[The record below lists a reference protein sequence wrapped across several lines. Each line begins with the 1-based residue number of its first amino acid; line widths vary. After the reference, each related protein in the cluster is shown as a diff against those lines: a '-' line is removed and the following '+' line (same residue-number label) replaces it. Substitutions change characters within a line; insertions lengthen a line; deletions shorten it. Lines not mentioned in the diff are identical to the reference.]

1 MKLSYFATK
10 EFPIIA
16 IVLVGVVCLLCTLG
30 LLVGAF
36 AAVPDAEV
44 ASAQC
49 VASAASVYSES
60 FQTLLLFASGYICT
74 LAAKR
79 RHDIAMRVHGMCQQV
94 TEATY
99 ALCSRATS
107 MINFVNY
114 VRQGGVSLPQPSW
127 INKGTVAIILAS
139 TLCTLCVVALLI
151 SAFMAEPD
159 ADPTDTALVSE
170 SSQAM
175 RVFTVGWMFIMAFKL
190 RRELVGLVGSCCL
203 LQPW

>member
-1 MKLSYFATK
+1 MAM
-10 EFPIIA
+10 
-16 IVLVGVVCLLCTLG
+16 VLVGVVCLLCTLG

-36 AAVPDAEV
+36 AAVPDVEV

-60 FQTLLLFASGYICT
+60 VQTLLVFAAGYICT

-94 TEATY
+94 TEATC
-99 ALCSRATS
+99 ALCSRTTS
-107 MINFVNY
+107 VVNFVKY
-114 VRQGGVSLPQPSW
+114 VRQGGVSLPQSSW
-127 INKGTVAIILAS
+127 INKGTLAIILAS
-139 TLCTLCVVALLI
+139 ILCTLCIVALLV
-151 SAFMAEPD
+151 SAFLAEPD
-159 ADPTDTALVSE
+159 IDPTDTGLVSE

-175 RVFTVGWMFIMAFKL
+175 RVFTVSWMFIMAFKL
-190 RRELVGLVGSCCL
+190 RRELVGLVGECCL